1 MSLSNRAYGWLC
13 ATLIGSIVALSL
25 VIAHMQDIIAAWL
38 WIRWILLLIGLIF
51 ALYALYLL
59 WHQVSIRYQ
68 ARHHQAQE
76 TKLLIAGYED
86 EKWRADQTLLHAH
99 QMEQARIEVEREKIR
114 LDQMKMQLEHER
126 LLTVASWQ
134 AQHVT
139 VPAGHGLYIRE
150 ESGYNMVQAPQVTGH
165 LVDTTQPQLKPGKP
179 VMIPVPQELPG
190 AFDLLNVFRHGCIAP
205 DHLFM
210 GKLDGN
216 DPLYIDAVKKL
227 CHGAINAITGRG
239 KTIIKRGLEAQF
251 LSFGFDVLDLDLKF
265 TLIDE
270 EGLDYRP
277 FAKHLLSQPPIEV
290 QPGVLVPRLEVNA
303 QRIALVL
310 QWLAE
315 VEVPRRLDL
324 YHRGIHNYKTLY
336 VFIEEMLYL
345 VAKCPEI
352 TEYLKEVLPVARSLG
367 IKVFVSA
374 QNFQVQSI
382 QLPGGMREN
391 FETAYY
397 NGGDDLSGAK
407 LLDISQAELLRWLTQ
422 YNITLGKGVS
432 LIRNNFLVEKP
443 RLLRV
448 GMASNEAI
456 YYLLGRADDFV
467 LPTPG
472 TGQKSHGT
480 LYLGQ
485 TRPVTSNVS
494 TAPAIVAT
502 TPNSAPVERTTGPLA
517 EETETPLNADGKRGP
532 VVSTKSPN
540 GQFMPGPDDR
550 VFTPDQEQE
559 FITRYRKQQL
569 PVKGILRQ
577 MNNGQGLTNRYSKHA
592 SWIIE
597 HYGLRK
603 EA

>member
-13 ATLIGSIVALSL
+13 ATLIGSIIALSL
-25 VIAHMQDIIAAWL
+25 VISHMQDILAAWL
-38 WIRWILLLIGLIF
+38 WIRWILALIGLIF
-51 ALYALYLL
+51 SLYALYLL
-59 WHQVSIRYQ
+59 WHQVSTRYH

-76 TKLLIAGYED
+76 TKLLAAGYED
-86 EKWRADQTLLHAH
+86 EKWRADQTLLHA
-99 QMEQARIEVEREKIR
+99 QEMERTRIEIERERVR
-114 LDQMKMQLEHER
+114 LDQMKAQLEHER

-150 ESGYNMVQAPQVTGH
+150 QSGYQMLQAPQVTGN
-165 LVDTTQPQLKPGKP
+165 LVETAQPVPQLKPGRP
-179 VMIPVPQELPG
+179 VMIPAPQELPG
-190 AFDLLNVFRHGCIAP
+190 AFDLLSIFQRGGIAP

-210 GKLDGN
+210 GKLDGG
-216 DPLYIDAVKKL
+216 DPLYIDAVNKL

-290 QPGVLVPRLEVNA
+290 QPGLFIPRLEVDA
-303 QRIALVL
+303 KRIALVL

-324 YHRGIHNYKTLY
+324 YHRGMHNYKTLY

-345 VAKCPEI
+345 VSKCPEI
-352 TEYLKEVLPVARSLG
+352 TEYLKEILPVARSLG

-397 NGGDDLSGAK
+397 IGGDDLSGAK
-407 LLDISQAELLRWLTQ
+407 LLDISSAELLKWLTLH
-422 YNITLGKGVS
+422 NITLGKGVS
-432 LIRNNFLVEKP
+432 LLRNNFLVEKP
-443 RLLRV
+443 RLMRV
-448 GMASNEAI
+448 GMASNESV
-456 YYLLGRADDFV
+456 YYLLGRADDFTFDMTLAGNKTGV
-467 LPTPG
+467 PRMPDLEPLQPIVQESPQSHQDAKIRLLRQPEENEAGVPDNDVEEPADTLGDTP
-472 TGQKSHGT
+472 K
-480 LYLGQ
+480 L
-485 TRPVTSNVS
+485 
-494 TAPAIVAT
+494 
-502 TPNSAPVERTTGPLA
+502 
-517 EETETPLNADGKRGP
+517 D
-532 VVSTKSPN
+532 
-540 GQFMPGPDDR
+540 PDDLTLSDLQIKL
-550 VFTPDQEQE
+550 FTSFYEDCGNIE
-559 FITRYRKQQL
+559 
-569 PVKGILRQ
+569 VSLRRIK
-577 MNNGQGLTNRYSKHA
+577 NDKGQGLGKRYYRHA
-592 SWIIE
+592 SWIVKR
-597 HYGLRK
+597 YGLRK
-603 EA
+603 GA